1 MSDLSKIIGRDFDK
15 KKEIPQVKLDL
26 PKIPNLE
33 KGGYADDGIFI
44 EQNPFSQLE
53 SITKEIHDKQ
63 ESEIAMDFTKNIA
76 SILKRHKV
84 QPVIYRVNDKKNGG
98 TIFEYE
104 YGISV
109 ADLDFTEHDEVFV
122 DKISKLEKQIEE
134 EQCQL
139 CFKYHVNEIE
149 RSQNDALRNEYE
161 KLKQRISELE
171 EKNKNLAS
179 MVNELQLE
187 KVHLKDKI
195 SELEIKKNADLP
207 FDPMETAN
215 YLINAT
221 YERET
226 NGIERSFAK
235 LQDKI
240 SEDKYSIDDL
250 EQIAEH
256 LLIYCKHNKEVEE

>member
-26 PKIPNLE
+26 PKIPNIE

-63 ESEIAMDFTKNIA
+63 ESEIAMDFTKNIS

-84 QPVIYRVNDKKNGG
+84 QPVVYRVNAKKNGG

-104 YGISV
+104 YGVSV
-109 ADLDFTEHDEVFV
+109 ADLDFTEHDKVFEG
-122 DKISKLEKQIEE
+122 KIEE
-134 EQCQL
+134 L
-139 CFKYHVNEIE
+139 KKLVDDY
-149 RSQNDALRNEYE
+149 RSSESELFDENIS
-161 KLKQRISELE
+161 LKQRIAELE
-171 EKNKNLAS
+171 
-179 MVNELQLE
+179 VELG
-187 KVHLKDKI
+187 
-195 SELEIKKNADLP
+195 IKKNADLSFGP
-207 FDPMETAN
+207 IETAN

-221 YERET
+221 YERKT
-226 NGIERSFAK
+226 NGIERFFAK
-235 LQDKI
+235 LPDKI

-256 LLIYCKHNKEVEE
+256 LLIYCKHNKEI